1 MEMRKLVILQEE
13 FMNKVNV
20 FLFAVG
26 LVATGCQ
33 EKEEEQVD
41 LDRIVQLIDDQD
53 PAEWNAPSDGA
64 FISGYTSPE
73 ELPGVEEDNGESLR

>member
-1 MEMRKLVILQEE
+1 MGMRKLVILQEE
-13 FMNKVNV
+13 FMNKMNV
-20 FLFAVG
+20 FLFAIG

-53 PAEWNAPSDGA
+53 PAEWNAPSDGSL
-64 FISGYTSPE
+64 ISGYTSPE
-73 ELPGVEEDNGESLR
+73 ELPSAEADEGESLR